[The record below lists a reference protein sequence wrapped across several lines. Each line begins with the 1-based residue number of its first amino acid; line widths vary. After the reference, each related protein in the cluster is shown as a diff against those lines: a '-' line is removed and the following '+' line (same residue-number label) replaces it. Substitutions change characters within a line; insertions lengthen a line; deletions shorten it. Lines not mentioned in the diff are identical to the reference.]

1 MANAGVAHTTLLD
14 FENINTISAAGV
26 ALAHSRDDTSIMAV
40 DQQGPEFLIAVEDRP
55 TVSVTA
61 SGTGTIG

>member
-1 MANAGVAHTTLLD
+1 ML
-14 FENINTISAAGV
+14 SAAGV

-40 DQQGPEFLIAVEDRP
+40 DQQGPEVLIAVDDRP